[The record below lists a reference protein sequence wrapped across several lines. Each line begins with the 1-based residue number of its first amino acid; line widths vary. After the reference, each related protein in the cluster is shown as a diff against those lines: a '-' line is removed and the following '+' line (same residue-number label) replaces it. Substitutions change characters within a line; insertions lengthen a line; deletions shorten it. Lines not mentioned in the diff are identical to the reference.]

1 MTHIHKIFSAMF
13 MLLTV
18 IGLWSC
24 EKEDVKPSV
33 NIPSI
38 GIQEPEFDK
47 ATMTLNVLVAPSSDA
62 TAWYWAI
69 TGQGAETTYTKVASA
84 AADEVSAKVEYGIEY
99 TIEAYAENEAGKS
112 EVATK
117 RYCPMPD
124 AAEVAIGEVAL
135 DEATMKA
142 SCSIYPSALT
152 TAWYWKAAKASRTV
166 SSE

>member
-1 MTHIHKIFSAMF
+1 

-18 IGLWSC
+18 MGLWSC

-38 GIQEPEFDK
+38 GIQEPKFDK

-69 TGQGAETTYTKVASA
+69 TAQGAETTYTKVASA

-152 TAWYWKAAKASRTV
+152 TAWYWKAAKASLV
-166 SSE
+166 ESSSTPL